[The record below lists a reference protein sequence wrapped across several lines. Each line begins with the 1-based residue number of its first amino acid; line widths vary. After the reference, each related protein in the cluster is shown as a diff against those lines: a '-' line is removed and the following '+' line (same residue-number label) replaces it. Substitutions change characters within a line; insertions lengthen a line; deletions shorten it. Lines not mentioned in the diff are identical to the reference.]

1 MAKHTISSDGIL
13 TVKEQKRL
21 FPKKLSKLV
30 LTGDTAAVKARQR
43 VEQTIA
49 LTAAQV
55 LLDAGF
61 SLGVDDGEEVT
72 LQFSRDIEAV
82 KKALFTTDEDYLYV
96 YRADRNPRALE
107 KRPDGWVRLVYGNDG
122 WDVISDYSSV
132 DLLDNYLGDDTAV
145 QKLID
150 KLADDYDPTL
160 LFA

>member
-1 MAKHTISSDGIL
+1 MGQ
-13 TVKEQKRL
+13 TVAQRQLKVLAACDKASR
-21 FPKKLSKLV
+21 KTKLSKLV
-30 LTGDTAAVKARQR
+30 LTGDTGAVKARQR

-61 SLGVDDGEEVT
+61 SLGVDDGEEIT
-72 LQFSRDIEAV
+72 LTHSRDIEAV
-82 KKALFTTDEDYLYV
+82 KRALFTTDEDYLYV
-96 YRADRNPRALE
+96 YEAGRNLNE
-107 KRPDGWVRLVYGNDG
+107 KDTRPDGWVRLIYGNDG

-132 DLLDNYLGDDTAV
+132 DLLDKYLGDGTAV

>member
-1 MAKHTISSDGIL
+1 MGSIDWKS
-13 TVKEQKRL
+13 K
-21 FPKKLSKLV
+21 PKLSKLV
-30 LTGDTAAVKARQR
+30 LTGDTGAVKARQR

-61 SLGVDDGEEVT
+61 SLGVHDGEELT
-72 LQFSRDIEAV
+72 IHHSKSIEKIKA
-82 KKALFTTDEDYLYV
+82 ALFTTDEDCLYV
-96 YRADRNPRALE
+96 YRKGNP
-107 KRPDGWVRLVYGNDG
+107 KDTRPDGWVHLIYGNDG
-122 WDVISDYSSV
+122 WDVISNYSSV
-132 DLLDNYLGDDTAV
+132 DLLDKYLGDGTAV

>member
-1 MAKHTISSDGIL
+1 MGSIDWKS
-13 TVKEQKRL
+13 K
-21 FPKKLSKLV
+21 PKLSKLV
-30 LTGDTAAVKARQR
+30 LTGDTGAVKARQR

-61 SLGVDDGEEVT
+61 SLGVEDGEEVT

-96 YRADRNPRALE
+96 YHAGRNPRALE

-132 DLLDNYLGDDTAV
+132 DLLDKYLGDGTAV